1 MRYGGNKNKI
11 FTSLK
16 KISILLQFK
25 NGKWYATEKFDT
37 SSQCL
42 TYDFKEENGDKVVE
56 QTSVLT
62 GLRRV
67 SVDNKVKY
75 RGRLAAPY
83 VSEPGNMVVRFTLSK
98 FHHIFWLIHEIIQI
112 SDV

>member
-1 MRYGGNKNKI
+1 M
-11 FTSLK
+11 
-16 KISILLQFK
+16 
-25 NGKWYATEKFDT
+25 
-37 SSQCL
+37 
-42 TYDFKEENGDKVVE
+42 TYDFKEDEDGDFLVE

-83 VSEPGNMVVRFTLSK
+83 VSEPANMLVRFSLS
-98 FHHIFWLIHEIIQI
+98 E
-112 SDV
+112 